1 MKISENGNFGLLKH
15 LMVMDFLPFFFSPK
29 MLEGART
36 TLKIDHEFSLI
47 LRLRQGFLDHLDT
60 WPTEALDR
68 ATSVVTSK
76 TEELNS
82 ELDLKVR
89 SHSA

>member
-1 MKISENGNFGLLKH
+1 MKISENGNFGLLKL
-15 LMVMDFLPFFFSPK
+15 LMVMNFLVFFSPK
-29 MLEGART
+29 MPEGART

-89 SHSA
+89 SHCA